1 MNQKFSVP
9 TSLLNKGFEYR
20 GHTYYAKGDRP
31 KYSLTSEGNDP
42 DVYWNLHIVR
52 NGYAEDMVF
61 KITNERTLDTILK
74 SVGYET
80 TSD

>member
-9 TSLLNKGFEYR
+9 TSLLNKGFEHR
-20 GHTYYAKGDRP
+20 GHIYYAKGDRP

-74 SVGYET
+74 SVGYEKA
-80 TSD
+80 SD

>member
-9 TSLLNKGFEYR
+9 TSLLKKGFEHR
-20 GHTYYAKGDRP
+20 GHTYYAKKDRP
-31 KYSLTSEGNDP
+31 KYSLTSQGNDP
-42 DVYWNLHIVR
+42 DVYWNLHIVQ

-61 KITNERTLDTILK
+61 KITNEHTLDTILK
-74 SVGYET
+74 SVGYEK